1 MLNKKNKNKK
11 AETFTNMRAISQK
24 FCNQYNTSNIF
35 LILLGG
41 GGGVAM
47 LTQWKEMPT
56 TKLNEKVFRRKL
68 KRI

>member
-41 GGGVAM
+41 GGRGHAHPVERNAD
-47 LTQWKEMPT
+47 
-56 TKLNEKVFRRKL
+56 NKVK
-68 KRI
+68 